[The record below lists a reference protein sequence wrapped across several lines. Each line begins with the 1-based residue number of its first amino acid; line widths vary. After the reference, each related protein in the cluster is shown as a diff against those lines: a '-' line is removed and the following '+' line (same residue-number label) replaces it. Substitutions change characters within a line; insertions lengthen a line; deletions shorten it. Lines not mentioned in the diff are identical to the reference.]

1 MEYNMLRTIIIILVC
16 VAPVVTGF
24 CVWALCRIAAMADA
38 RKYKEE

>member
-24 CVWALCRIAAMADA
+24 CVWALCALGKQADQ
-38 RKYKEE
+38 RTYKEE